1 MNIEFMRFR
10 KMASALSI
18 ILLIISIGSLA
29 IKNLE
34 LGLDFTGGILL
45 EIKLDQDIENLEVV
59 RNLLAEE
66 GIENFVLNFSGSQ
79 DDLSIKIPGGED
91 SSNNES
97 LKKILKD
104 NFPYDLR
111 KEEFI
116 GPQVGEELRDQGGL
130 GLLIALLIMTVYIM
144 FRFQYK
150 FAVGAILALA
160 HDVLIVLGFFSLLS
174 IDFDLTVLAA
184 LLAVIGYSL
193 NDTIVVSDR
202 IRENFRKKRRAEATQ
217 LIDKSLN
224 QMLGRTLITSLTTL
238 LVLFALFIFIG
249 SILAFFLTTPKNVV
263 GGKIDDDQTAKE
275 ALKEAFN
282 NKSFIYLTLGF
293 FVCGWHIALVA
304 THIPVYIN
312 DRGLPEW
319 CIVTILSMI
328 GLFNIVGTLT
338 SGYFAQKY
346 SKKLILSAI
355 YLARG
360 LVIIIFIFLPPSPI
374 IAVFFGIAFGFLWLS
389 TVPPTMGLVGF
400 IFGTK
405 SIP

>member
-10 KMASALSI
+10 KVASALSI

-45 EIKLDQDIENLEVV
+45 EIKLDQDIENLEEV

-66 GIENFVLNFSGSQ
+66 GIENFILNFSGSQ
-79 DDLSIKIPGGED
+79 NDLSIKIPGGED

-97 LKKILKD
+97 LKKILKN
-104 NFPYDLR
+104 NFSYDLR

-130 GLLIALLIMTVYIM
+130 GLLIALLIMTIYIM

-184 LLAVIGYSL
+184 VLAVIGYSL

-202 IRENFRKKRRAEATQ
+202 IRENFRKKRRSEATQ
-217 LIDKSLN
+217 LIDRSLN

-238 LVLFALFIFIG
+238 LVLFALLIFGGDAIQNFSLALIIG
-249 SILAFFLTTPKNVV
+249 VLAGTYSSIYIVCNVL
-263 GGKIDDDQTAKE
+263 I
-275 ALKEAFN
+275 
-282 NKSFIYLTLGF
+282 
-293 FVCGWHIALVA
+293 
-304 THIPVYIN
+304 
-312 DRGLPEW
+312 
-319 CIVTILSMI
+319 SM
-328 GLFNIVGTLT
+328 N
-338 SGYFAQKY
+338 
-346 SKKLILSAI
+346 
-355 YLARG
+355 
-360 LVIIIFIFLPPSPI
+360 I
-374 IAVFFGIAFGFLWLS
+374 IADDLAVKKVESYDDGM
-389 TVPPTMGLVGF
+389 P
-400 IFGTK
+400 
-405 SIP
+405 

>member
-45 EIKLDQDIENLEVV
+45 EIKLDQDIENLEEV
-59 RNLLAEE
+59 RNLLVEE

-79 DDLSIKIPGGED
+79 NDLSIKIPGGED

-130 GLLIALLIMTVYIM
+130 GLLIALLIMTIYIM

-217 LIDKSLN
+217 LIDRSLN

-238 LVLFALFIFIG
+238 LVLFALFIFGGDAIQNFSLALIIG
-249 SILAFFLTTPKNVV
+249 VLAGTYSSIYIVCNVL
-263 GGKIDDDQTAKE
+263 I
-275 ALKEAFN
+275 
-282 NKSFIYLTLGF
+282 
-293 FVCGWHIALVA
+293 
-304 THIPVYIN
+304 
-312 DRGLPEW
+312 
-319 CIVTILSMI
+319 SM
-328 GLFNIVGTLT
+328 N
-338 SGYFAQKY
+338 
-346 SKKLILSAI
+346 
-355 YLARG
+355 
-360 LVIIIFIFLPPSPI
+360 I
-374 IAVFFGIAFGFLWLS
+374 IADDLAVRKAESYDDGM
-389 TVPPTMGLVGF
+389 P
-400 IFGTK
+400 
-405 SIP
+405 

>member
-10 KMASALSI
+10 KVASALSI

-45 EIKLDQDIENLEVV
+45 EIKLDQDIENLEEV
-59 RNLLAEE
+59 RNLMAEE
-66 GIENFVLNFSGSQ
+66 GIENFILNFSGSQ
-79 DDLSIKIPGGED
+79 NDLSIKIPGGED

-104 NFPYDLR
+104 NFSYDLR

-130 GLLIALLIMTVYIM
+130 GLLIALLIMTIYIM

-184 LLAVIGYSL
+184 VLAVIGYSL

-202 IRENFRKKRRAEATQ
+202 IRENFRKKRRSEATQ
-217 LIDKSLN
+217 LIDRSLN

-238 LVLFALFIFIG
+238 LVLFALLIFGGDAIQNFSLALIIG
-249 SILAFFLTTPKNVV
+249 VLAGTYSSIYIVCNVL
-263 GGKIDDDQTAKE
+263 I
-275 ALKEAFN
+275 
-282 NKSFIYLTLGF
+282 
-293 FVCGWHIALVA
+293 
-304 THIPVYIN
+304 
-312 DRGLPEW
+312 
-319 CIVTILSMI
+319 SM
-328 GLFNIVGTLT
+328 N
-338 SGYFAQKY
+338 
-346 SKKLILSAI
+346 
-355 YLARG
+355 
-360 LVIIIFIFLPPSPI
+360 I
-374 IAVFFGIAFGFLWLS
+374 IADDLAVKKVESFDDGM
-389 TVPPTMGLVGF
+389 P
-400 IFGTK
+400 
-405 SIP
+405 

>member
-10 KMASALSI
+10 KVASALSI

-45 EIKLDQDIENLEVV
+45 EIKLDQDIENLEEV

-66 GIENFVLNFSGSQ
+66 GIENFILNFSGSQ
-79 DDLSIKIPGGED
+79 NDLSIKIPGGED

-104 NFPYDLR
+104 NFSYDLR

-130 GLLIALLIMTVYIM
+130 GLLIALLIMTIYIM

-184 LLAVIGYSL
+184 VLAVIGYSL

-202 IRENFRKKRRAEATQ
+202 IRENFRKKRRSEATQ
-217 LIDKSLN
+217 LIDRSLN

-238 LVLFALFIFIG
+238 LVLFALLIFGGDAIQNFSLALIIG
-249 SILAFFLTTPKNVV
+249 VLAGTYSSIYIVCNVL
-263 GGKIDDDQTAKE
+263 I
-275 ALKEAFN
+275 
-282 NKSFIYLTLGF
+282 
-293 FVCGWHIALVA
+293 
-304 THIPVYIN
+304 
-312 DRGLPEW
+312 
-319 CIVTILSMI
+319 SM
-328 GLFNIVGTLT
+328 N
-338 SGYFAQKY
+338 
-346 SKKLILSAI
+346 
-355 YLARG
+355 
-360 LVIIIFIFLPPSPI
+360 I
-374 IAVFFGIAFGFLWLS
+374 IADDLAVKKVESFDDGM
-389 TVPPTMGLVGF
+389 P
-400 IFGTK
+400 
-405 SIP
+405 

>member
-10 KMASALSI
+10 KIASTLSI

-45 EIKLDQDIENLEVV
+45 EIKLDQDIENLEEV

-79 DDLSIKIPGGED
+79 NDLSIKIPGGED

-104 NFPYDLR
+104 NFSYNLR

-130 GLLIALLIMTVYIM
+130 GLLIALLIMTIYIM

-202 IRENFRKKRRAEATQ
+202 IRENFRKKRRAEAAQ
-217 LIDKSLN
+217 LIDRSLN

-238 LVLFALFIFIG
+238 LVLFALFIFGGDAIQNFSLALIIG
-249 SILAFFLTTPKNVV
+249 VLAGTYSSIYIVCNVL
-263 GGKIDDDQTAKE
+263 I
-275 ALKEAFN
+275 
-282 NKSFIYLTLGF
+282 
-293 FVCGWHIALVA
+293 
-304 THIPVYIN
+304 
-312 DRGLPEW
+312 
-319 CIVTILSMI
+319 SM
-328 GLFNIVGTLT
+328 N
-338 SGYFAQKY
+338 
-346 SKKLILSAI
+346 
-355 YLARG
+355 
-360 LVIIIFIFLPPSPI
+360 I
-374 IAVFFGIAFGFLWLS
+374 IADDLAVRKAESYDDGM
-389 TVPPTMGLVGF
+389 P
-400 IFGTK
+400 
-405 SIP
+405 

>member
-1 MNIEFMRFR
+1 MRFR
-10 KMASALSI
+10 KVASALSI

-45 EIKLDQDIENLEVV
+45 EIKLDQDIENLEEV

-66 GIENFVLNFSGSQ
+66 GIENFILNFSGSQ
-79 DDLSIKIPGGED
+79 NDLSIKIPGGED

-104 NFPYDLR
+104 NFTYDLR

-130 GLLIALLIMTVYIM
+130 GLLIALLIMTIYIM

-160 HDVLIVLGFFSLLS
+160 HDILIVLGFFSLLS

-184 LLAVIGYSL
+184 VLAVIGYSL

-202 IRENFRKKRRAEATQ
+202 IRENFRKKRRSEATQ
-217 LIDKSLN
+217 LIDRSLN

-238 LVLFALFIFIG
+238 LVLFALLIFGGDAIQNFSLALIIG
-249 SILAFFLTTPKNVV
+249 VLAGTYPSIYIVCNVL
-263 GGKIDDDQTAKE
+263 I
-275 ALKEAFN
+275 
-282 NKSFIYLTLGF
+282 
-293 FVCGWHIALVA
+293 
-304 THIPVYIN
+304 
-312 DRGLPEW
+312 
-319 CIVTILSMI
+319 SM
-328 GLFNIVGTLT
+328 N
-338 SGYFAQKY
+338 
-346 SKKLILSAI
+346 
-355 YLARG
+355 
-360 LVIIIFIFLPPSPI
+360 I
-374 IAVFFGIAFGFLWLS
+374 IADDLAVKKVESYDDGM
-389 TVPPTMGLVGF
+389 P
-400 IFGTK
+400 
-405 SIP
+405 

>member
-10 KMASALSI
+10 KIASTLSV

-45 EIKLDQDIENLEVV
+45 EIKLDQDIENLEEV

-79 DDLSIKIPGGED
+79 NDLSIKIPGGED

-104 NFPYDLR
+104 NFSYDLR

-130 GLLIALLIMTVYIM
+130 GLLIALLIMTIYIM

-202 IRENFRKKRRAEATQ
+202 IRENFRKKRRAEAAQ
-217 LIDKSLN
+217 LIDRSLN

-238 LVLFALFIFIG
+238 LVLFALFIFGGDAIQNFSLALIIG
-249 SILAFFLTTPKNVV
+249 VLAGTYSSIYIVCNVL
-263 GGKIDDDQTAKE
+263 I
-275 ALKEAFN
+275 
-282 NKSFIYLTLGF
+282 
-293 FVCGWHIALVA
+293 
-304 THIPVYIN
+304 
-312 DRGLPEW
+312 
-319 CIVTILSMI
+319 SM
-328 GLFNIVGTLT
+328 N
-338 SGYFAQKY
+338 
-346 SKKLILSAI
+346 
-355 YLARG
+355 
-360 LVIIIFIFLPPSPI
+360 I
-374 IAVFFGIAFGFLWLS
+374 IADDLAVRKAESYDDGM
-389 TVPPTMGLVGF
+389 P
-400 IFGTK
+400 
-405 SIP
+405 

>member
-10 KMASALSI
+10 KVASALSI

-45 EIKLDQDIENLEVV
+45 EIKLDQDIENLEEV

-66 GIENFVLNFSGSQ
+66 GIENFILNFSGSQ
-79 DDLSIKIPGGED
+79 NDLSIKIPGGED

-97 LKKILKD
+97 LKKNLKD
-104 NFPYDLR
+104 NFSYDLR

-150 FAVGAILALA
+150 FAIGAILALA

-184 LLAVIGYSL
+184 VLAVIGYSL

-202 IRENFRKKRRAEATQ
+202 IRENFRKKRRSEATQ
-217 LIDKSLN
+217 LIDRSLN

-238 LVLFALFIFIG
+238 LVLFALLIFGGDAIQNFSLALIIG
-249 SILAFFLTTPKNVV
+249 VLAGTYSSIYIVCNVL
-263 GGKIDDDQTAKE
+263 I
-275 ALKEAFN
+275 
-282 NKSFIYLTLGF
+282 
-293 FVCGWHIALVA
+293 
-304 THIPVYIN
+304 
-312 DRGLPEW
+312 
-319 CIVTILSMI
+319 SM
-328 GLFNIVGTLT
+328 N
-338 SGYFAQKY
+338 
-346 SKKLILSAI
+346 
-355 YLARG
+355 
-360 LVIIIFIFLPPSPI
+360 I
-374 IAVFFGIAFGFLWLS
+374 IADDLAVKKVESYDDGM
-389 TVPPTMGLVGF
+389 P
-400 IFGTK
+400 
-405 SIP
+405 

>member
-10 KMASALSI
+10 KVASALSI

-45 EIKLDQDIENLEVV
+45 EIKLDQDIENLEEV
-59 RNLLAEE
+59 RNLLEEE

-79 DDLSIKIPGGED
+79 NDLSIKIPGGED

-97 LKKILKD
+97 LKKILKE
-104 NFPYDLR
+104 NFTYDLR

-202 IRENFRKKRRAEATQ
+202 IRENFRKKRRAEVTQ
-217 LIDKSLN
+217 LIDRSLN
-224 QMLGRTLITSLTTL
+224 QMLGRTLITSFTTL
-238 LVLFALFIFIG
+238 LVLFALFIFGGDAIQNFSLALIIG
-249 SILAFFLTTPKNVV
+249 VLAGTYSSIYIVCNVL
-263 GGKIDDDQTAKE
+263 I
-275 ALKEAFN
+275 
-282 NKSFIYLTLGF
+282 
-293 FVCGWHIALVA
+293 
-304 THIPVYIN
+304 
-312 DRGLPEW
+312 
-319 CIVTILSMI
+319 SM
-328 GLFNIVGTLT
+328 N
-338 SGYFAQKY
+338 
-346 SKKLILSAI
+346 
-355 YLARG
+355 
-360 LVIIIFIFLPPSPI
+360 I
-374 IAVFFGIAFGFLWLS
+374 IADDLAVRKAESYDDGM
-389 TVPPTMGLVGF
+389 P
-400 IFGTK
+400 
-405 SIP
+405 

>member
-10 KMASALSI
+10 KVASALSI

-45 EIKLDQDIENLEVV
+45 EIKLDQDIENLEEV

-79 DDLSIKIPGGED
+79 NDLSIKIPGGED

-104 NFPYDLR
+104 NFSYNLR

-130 GLLIALLIMTVYIM
+130 GLLIALLIMTIYIM

-217 LIDKSLN
+217 LIDRSLN

-238 LVLFALFIFIG
+238 LVLFALFIFGGDAIQNFSLALIIG
-249 SILAFFLTTPKNVV
+249 VLAGTYSSIYIVCNVL
-263 GGKIDDDQTAKE
+263 I
-275 ALKEAFN
+275 
-282 NKSFIYLTLGF
+282 
-293 FVCGWHIALVA
+293 
-304 THIPVYIN
+304 
-312 DRGLPEW
+312 
-319 CIVTILSMI
+319 SM
-328 GLFNIVGTLT
+328 N
-338 SGYFAQKY
+338 
-346 SKKLILSAI
+346 
-355 YLARG
+355 
-360 LVIIIFIFLPPSPI
+360 I
-374 IAVFFGIAFGFLWLS
+374 IADDLAVRKAESYDDGM
-389 TVPPTMGLVGF
+389 P
-400 IFGTK
+400 
-405 SIP
+405 

>member
-1 MNIEFMRFR
+1 MRFR
-10 KMASALSI
+10 KVASALSI

-45 EIKLDQDIENLEVV
+45 EIKLDQDIENLEEV

-66 GIENFVLNFSGSQ
+66 GIENFILNFSGSQ
-79 DDLSIKIPGGED
+79 NDLSIKIPGGED

-104 NFPYDLR
+104 NFSYDLR

-130 GLLIALLIMTVYIM
+130 GLLIALLIMTIYIM

-217 LIDKSLN
+217 LIDRSLN

-238 LVLFALFIFIG
+238 LVLFALFIFGGDAIQKFSLALIIG
-249 SILAFFLTTPKNVV
+249 VLAGTYSSIYIVCNVL
-263 GGKIDDDQTAKE
+263 I
-275 ALKEAFN
+275 
-282 NKSFIYLTLGF
+282 
-293 FVCGWHIALVA
+293 
-304 THIPVYIN
+304 
-312 DRGLPEW
+312 
-319 CIVTILSMI
+319 SM
-328 GLFNIVGTLT
+328 N
-338 SGYFAQKY
+338 
-346 SKKLILSAI
+346 
-355 YLARG
+355 
-360 LVIIIFIFLPPSPI
+360 I
-374 IAVFFGIAFGFLWLS
+374 IADDLAVRKAESYDDGM
-389 TVPPTMGLVGF
+389 P
-400 IFGTK
+400 
-405 SIP
+405 

>member
-45 EIKLDQDIENLEVV
+45 EIKLDQDIENLEEV

-79 DDLSIKIPGGED
+79 NDLSIKIPGGED

-104 NFPYDLR
+104 NFSYNLR

-130 GLLIALLIMTVYIM
+130 GLLIALLIMTIYIM

-217 LIDKSLN
+217 LIDRSLN

-238 LVLFALFIFIG
+238 LVLFALFIFGGDAIQNFSLALIIG
-249 SILAFFLTTPKNVV
+249 VLAGTYSSIYIVCNVL
-263 GGKIDDDQTAKE
+263 I
-275 ALKEAFN
+275 
-282 NKSFIYLTLGF
+282 
-293 FVCGWHIALVA
+293 
-304 THIPVYIN
+304 
-312 DRGLPEW
+312 
-319 CIVTILSMI
+319 SM
-328 GLFNIVGTLT
+328 N
-338 SGYFAQKY
+338 
-346 SKKLILSAI
+346 
-355 YLARG
+355 
-360 LVIIIFIFLPPSPI
+360 I
-374 IAVFFGIAFGFLWLS
+374 IADDLAVRKAESYDDGM
-389 TVPPTMGLVGF
+389 P
-400 IFGTK
+400 
-405 SIP
+405 

>member
-10 KMASALSI
+10 KVASAFSI
-18 ILLIISIGSLA
+18 ILLTISIGSLA

-45 EIKLDQDIENLEVV
+45 EIKLDQDIENLEEV

-66 GIENFVLNFSGSQ
+66 GIENFILNFSGSQ
-79 DDLSIKIPGGED
+79 NDLSIKIPGGED

-104 NFPYDLR
+104 NFSYDLR

-130 GLLIALLIMTVYIM
+130 GLLIALLIMTIYIM

-184 LLAVIGYSL
+184 VLAVIGYSL

-202 IRENFRKKRRAEATQ
+202 IRENFRKKRRSEATQ
-217 LIDKSLN
+217 LIDRSLN

-238 LVLFALFIFIG
+238 LVLFALLIFGGDAIQNFSLALIIG
-249 SILAFFLTTPKNVV
+249 VIAGTYSSIYIVCNVL
-263 GGKIDDDQTAKE
+263 I
-275 ALKEAFN
+275 
-282 NKSFIYLTLGF
+282 
-293 FVCGWHIALVA
+293 
-304 THIPVYIN
+304 
-312 DRGLPEW
+312 
-319 CIVTILSMI
+319 SM
-328 GLFNIVGTLT
+328 N
-338 SGYFAQKY
+338 
-346 SKKLILSAI
+346 
-355 YLARG
+355 
-360 LVIIIFIFLPPSPI
+360 I
-374 IAVFFGIAFGFLWLS
+374 IADDLAVKKVESYDDGM
-389 TVPPTMGLVGF
+389 P
-400 IFGTK
+400 
-405 SIP
+405 

>member
-1 MNIEFMRFR
+1 MRFR
-10 KMASALSI
+10 KVASALSI

-45 EIKLDQDIENLEVV
+45 EIKLDQDIENLEEV

-66 GIENFVLNFSGSQ
+66 GIENFILNFSGSQ
-79 DDLSIKIPGGED
+79 NDLSIKIPGGED

-104 NFPYDLR
+104 NFSYDLR

-130 GLLIALLIMTVYIM
+130 GLLIALLIMTIYIM

-184 LLAVIGYSL
+184 VLAVIGYSL

-202 IRENFRKKRRAEATQ
+202 IRENFRKKRRSEATQ
-217 LIDKSLN
+217 LIDRSLN

-238 LVLFALFIFIG
+238 LVLFALLIFGGDAIQNFSLALIIG
-249 SILAFFLTTPKNVV
+249 VLAGTYSSIYIVCNVL
-263 GGKIDDDQTAKE
+263 I
-275 ALKEAFN
+275 
-282 NKSFIYLTLGF
+282 
-293 FVCGWHIALVA
+293 
-304 THIPVYIN
+304 
-312 DRGLPEW
+312 
-319 CIVTILSMI
+319 SM
-328 GLFNIVGTLT
+328 N
-338 SGYFAQKY
+338 
-346 SKKLILSAI
+346 
-355 YLARG
+355 
-360 LVIIIFIFLPPSPI
+360 I
-374 IAVFFGIAFGFLWLS
+374 IADDLAVKKVESFDDGM
-389 TVPPTMGLVGF
+389 P
-400 IFGTK
+400 
-405 SIP
+405 

>member
-10 KMASALSI
+10 KIASTLSI

-45 EIKLDQDIENLEVV
+45 EIKLDQDIENLEEV

-79 DDLSIKIPGGED
+79 NDLSIKIPGGED

-104 NFPYDLR
+104 NFSYNLR

-130 GLLIALLIMTVYIM
+130 GLLIALLIMTIYIM

-217 LIDKSLN
+217 LIDRSLN

-238 LVLFALFIFIG
+238 LVLFALFIFGGDAIQKFSLALIIG
-249 SILAFFLTTPKNVV
+249 VLAGTYSSIYIVCNVL
-263 GGKIDDDQTAKE
+263 I
-275 ALKEAFN
+275 
-282 NKSFIYLTLGF
+282 
-293 FVCGWHIALVA
+293 
-304 THIPVYIN
+304 
-312 DRGLPEW
+312 
-319 CIVTILSMI
+319 SM
-328 GLFNIVGTLT
+328 N
-338 SGYFAQKY
+338 
-346 SKKLILSAI
+346 
-355 YLARG
+355 
-360 LVIIIFIFLPPSPI
+360 I
-374 IAVFFGIAFGFLWLS
+374 IADDLAVRKAESYDDGM
-389 TVPPTMGLVGF
+389 P
-400 IFGTK
+400 
-405 SIP
+405 

>member
-10 KMASALSI
+10 KGASALSI

-45 EIKLDQDIENLEVV
+45 EIKLDQDIENLEEV

-79 DDLSIKIPGGED
+79 NDLSIKIPGGED

-104 NFPYDLR
+104 NFSYNLR

-130 GLLIALLIMTVYIM
+130 GLLIALLIMTIYIM

-184 LLAVIGYSL
+184 VLAVIGYSL

-202 IRENFRKKRRAEATQ
+202 IRENFRKKRRSEATQ
-217 LIDKSLN
+217 LIDRSLN

-238 LVLFALFIFIG
+238 LVLFALLIFGGDAIQNFSLALIIG
-249 SILAFFLTTPKNVV
+249 VLAGTYSSIYIVCNVL
-263 GGKIDDDQTAKE
+263 I
-275 ALKEAFN
+275 
-282 NKSFIYLTLGF
+282 
-293 FVCGWHIALVA
+293 
-304 THIPVYIN
+304 
-312 DRGLPEW
+312 
-319 CIVTILSMI
+319 SM
-328 GLFNIVGTLT
+328 N
-338 SGYFAQKY
+338 
-346 SKKLILSAI
+346 
-355 YLARG
+355 
-360 LVIIIFIFLPPSPI
+360 I
-374 IAVFFGIAFGFLWLS
+374 IADDLAVKKVESYDDGM
-389 TVPPTMGLVGF
+389 P
-400 IFGTK
+400 
-405 SIP
+405 

>member
-45 EIKLDQDIENLEVV
+45 EIKLDQDIENLEEV

-66 GIENFVLNFSGSQ
+66 GIENFILNFSGSQ
-79 DDLSIKIPGGED
+79 NDLSIKIPGGED

-104 NFPYDLR
+104 NFSYDLR

-130 GLLIALLIMTVYIM
+130 GLLIALLIMTIYIM

-184 LLAVIGYSL
+184 VLAVIGYSL

-202 IRENFRKKRRAEATQ
+202 IRENFRKKRRSEATQ
-217 LIDKSLN
+217 LIDRSLN

-238 LVLFALFIFIG
+238 LVLFALFIFGGDAIQKFSLALIIG
-249 SILAFFLTTPKNVV
+249 VLAGTYSSIYIVCNVL
-263 GGKIDDDQTAKE
+263 I
-275 ALKEAFN
+275 
-282 NKSFIYLTLGF
+282 
-293 FVCGWHIALVA
+293 
-304 THIPVYIN
+304 
-312 DRGLPEW
+312 
-319 CIVTILSMI
+319 SM
-328 GLFNIVGTLT
+328 N
-338 SGYFAQKY
+338 
-346 SKKLILSAI
+346 
-355 YLARG
+355 
-360 LVIIIFIFLPPSPI
+360 I
-374 IAVFFGIAFGFLWLS
+374 IADDLAVRKAESYDDGM
-389 TVPPTMGLVGF
+389 P
-400 IFGTK
+400 
-405 SIP
+405 

>member
-10 KMASALSI
+10 KVASAFSI
-18 ILLIISIGSLA
+18 ILLTISIGSLA

-45 EIKLDQDIENLEVV
+45 EIKLDQDIENLEEV

-66 GIENFVLNFSGSQ
+66 GIENFILNFSGSQ
-79 DDLSIKIPGGED
+79 NDLSIKIPGGED
-91 SSNNES
+91 NSNNES

-104 NFPYDLR
+104 NFSYDLR

-130 GLLIALLIMTVYIM
+130 GLLIALLIMTIYIM

-184 LLAVIGYSL
+184 VLAVIGYSL

-202 IRENFRKKRRAEATQ
+202 IRENFRKKRRSEATQ
-217 LIDKSLN
+217 LIDRSLN

-238 LVLFALFIFIG
+238 LVLFALLIFGGDAIQNFSLALIIG
-249 SILAFFLTTPKNVV
+249 VLAGTYSSIYIVCNVL
-263 GGKIDDDQTAKE
+263 I
-275 ALKEAFN
+275 
-282 NKSFIYLTLGF
+282 
-293 FVCGWHIALVA
+293 
-304 THIPVYIN
+304 
-312 DRGLPEW
+312 
-319 CIVTILSMI
+319 SM
-328 GLFNIVGTLT
+328 N
-338 SGYFAQKY
+338 
-346 SKKLILSAI
+346 
-355 YLARG
+355 
-360 LVIIIFIFLPPSPI
+360 I
-374 IAVFFGIAFGFLWLS
+374 IADDLAVKKVESYDDGM
-389 TVPPTMGLVGF
+389 P
-400 IFGTK
+400 
-405 SIP
+405 

>member
-45 EIKLDQDIENLEVV
+45 EIKLDQDIENLEEV

-79 DDLSIKIPGGED
+79 NDLSIKIPGGED

-104 NFPYDLR
+104 NFSYNLR

-130 GLLIALLIMTVYIM
+130 GLLIALLIMTIYIM

-217 LIDKSLN
+217 LIDRSLN

-238 LVLFALFIFIG
+238 LVLFALFIFGGDAIQKFSLALIIG
-249 SILAFFLTTPKNVV
+249 VLAGTYSSIYIVCNVL
-263 GGKIDDDQTAKE
+263 I
-275 ALKEAFN
+275 
-282 NKSFIYLTLGF
+282 
-293 FVCGWHIALVA
+293 
-304 THIPVYIN
+304 
-312 DRGLPEW
+312 
-319 CIVTILSMI
+319 SM
-328 GLFNIVGTLT
+328 N
-338 SGYFAQKY
+338 
-346 SKKLILSAI
+346 
-355 YLARG
+355 
-360 LVIIIFIFLPPSPI
+360 I
-374 IAVFFGIAFGFLWLS
+374 IADDLAVRKAESYDDGM
-389 TVPPTMGLVGF
+389 P
-400 IFGTK
+400 
-405 SIP
+405 

>member
-10 KMASALSI
+10 KVASALSI

-45 EIKLDQDIENLEVV
+45 EIKLDQDIENLEEV

-66 GIENFVLNFSGSQ
+66 GIENFILNFSGSQ
-79 DDLSIKIPGGED
+79 NDLSIKIPGGED
-91 SSNNES
+91 SSNNEL

-104 NFPYDLR
+104 NFSYDLR

-130 GLLIALLIMTVYIM
+130 GLLIALLIMTIYIM

-184 LLAVIGYSL
+184 VLAVIGYSL

-202 IRENFRKKRRAEATQ
+202 IRENFRKKRRSEATQ
-217 LIDKSLN
+217 LIDRSLN

-238 LVLFALFIFIG
+238 LVLFALLIFGGDAIQNFSLALIIG
-249 SILAFFLTTPKNVV
+249 VLAGTYSSIYIVCNVL
-263 GGKIDDDQTAKE
+263 I
-275 ALKEAFN
+275 
-282 NKSFIYLTLGF
+282 
-293 FVCGWHIALVA
+293 
-304 THIPVYIN
+304 
-312 DRGLPEW
+312 
-319 CIVTILSMI
+319 SM
-328 GLFNIVGTLT
+328 N
-338 SGYFAQKY
+338 
-346 SKKLILSAI
+346 
-355 YLARG
+355 
-360 LVIIIFIFLPPSPI
+360 I
-374 IAVFFGIAFGFLWLS
+374 IADDLAVKKVESYDDGM
-389 TVPPTMGLVGF
+389 P
-400 IFGTK
+400 
-405 SIP
+405 

>member
-10 KMASALSI
+10 KVASTLSI

-45 EIKLDQDIENLEVV
+45 EIKLDQDIENLEEV

-66 GIENFVLNFSGSQ
+66 GIENFILNFSGSQ
-79 DDLSIKIPGGED
+79 NDLSIKIPGGED

-104 NFPYDLR
+104 NFSYDLR

-130 GLLIALLIMTVYIM
+130 GLLIALLIMTIYIM

-184 LLAVIGYSL
+184 VLAVIGYSL

-202 IRENFRKKRRAEATQ
+202 IRENFRKKRRSEATQ
-217 LIDKSLN
+217 LIDRSLN

-238 LVLFALFIFIG
+238 LVLFALLIFGGDAIQNFSLALIIG
-249 SILAFFLTTPKNVV
+249 VLAGTYSSIYIVCNVL
-263 GGKIDDDQTAKE
+263 I
-275 ALKEAFN
+275 
-282 NKSFIYLTLGF
+282 
-293 FVCGWHIALVA
+293 
-304 THIPVYIN
+304 
-312 DRGLPEW
+312 
-319 CIVTILSMI
+319 SM
-328 GLFNIVGTLT
+328 N
-338 SGYFAQKY
+338 
-346 SKKLILSAI
+346 
-355 YLARG
+355 
-360 LVIIIFIFLPPSPI
+360 I
-374 IAVFFGIAFGFLWLS
+374 IADDLAVKKVESYDDGM
-389 TVPPTMGLVGF
+389 P
-400 IFGTK
+400 
-405 SIP
+405 